1 MSLTR
6 LLRLPYTAHN
16 ADCFLQAQ
24 QFSIGQIKCLMQQ
37 LLEGVAFLHHRWVI
51 HRDLKTSNLLYS
63 NNGQLKIC
71 DFGLARQFGDP
82 LSPYTPMVS
91 LKCWHMNS
99 LVSVV

>member
-1 MSLTR
+1 M
-6 LLRLPYTAHN
+6 
-16 ADCFLQAQ
+16 QAQ

-63 NNGQLKIC
+63 NSGQLKIC
-71 DFGLARQFGDP
+71 DFGLARQYGDP

-91 LKCWHMNS
+91 RGGGECGVGGRGTGRGWG
-99 LVSVV
+99 

>member
-1 MSLTR
+1 M
-6 LLRLPYTAHN
+6 
-16 ADCFLQAQ
+16 QAQ

-91 LKCWHMNS
+91 LKCWHMDS